1 MADTDATPSHAPTGE
16 AADGRAAG
24 AYVYVIAFVAAAGGF
39 NYGFDIILMS
49 GAILYLERFFSLSPW
64 EKGFTFTIANYGALV
79 GLFAGSRLADWL
91 GRKRTLI
98 LAAVL
103 LLIGTAGSALADAL
117 PAWNVYRVIGG
128 VGAGLAALVSP
139 LY

>member
-24 AYVYVIAFVAAAGGF
+24 AYVYVIAFIAAAGGF
-39 NYGFDIILMS
+39 NFGFDIVLMS
-49 GAILYLERFFSLSPW
+49 GAILYLQQYFHLSAW
-64 EKGFTFTIANYGALV
+64 EQGFTMTSANYGALV

-103 LLIGTAGSALADAL
+103 FGLVAVILIANIPAAETA
-117 PAWNVYRVIGG
+117 
-128 VGAGLAALVSP
+128 
-139 LY
+139 